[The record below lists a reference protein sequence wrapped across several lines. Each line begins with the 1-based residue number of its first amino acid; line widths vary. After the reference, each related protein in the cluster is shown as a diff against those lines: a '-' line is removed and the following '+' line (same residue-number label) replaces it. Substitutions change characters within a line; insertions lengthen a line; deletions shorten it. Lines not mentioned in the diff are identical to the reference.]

1 MVERSAV
8 ANSFSPSALRIS
20 LKYRLYGLLVELI
33 TRIGPPGPSVGD
45 GGGAAAV
52 VNDQVKFAASA
63 LPATSFARGSAVPPL
78 TVAVYVFENASPK
91 FGVSVAVG
99 VSPPTDTEAATRAPV
114 GSRSSN
120 VVVLTVAGSIISLNV
135 AVTLVET
142 ATPIAPPAGVT
153 ELTVG
158 GVVSGA
164 LGMKTTSTP

>member
-78 TVAVYVFENASPK
+78 TVAGYGVENASPEL
-91 FGVSVAVG
+91 GVS
-99 VSPPTDTEAATRAPV
+99 RA
-114 GSRSSN
+114 GGGAR
-120 VVVLTVAGSIISLNV
+120 
-135 AVTLVET
+135 
-142 ATPIAPPAGVT
+142 PPA
-153 ELTVG
+153 
-158 GVVSGA
+158 S
-164 LGMKTTSTP
+164 

>member
-52 VNDQVKFAASA
+52 VNDQVKLAASA
-63 LPATSFARGSAVPPL
+63 SPATSFTRGSAVPPL
-78 TVAVYVFENASPK
+78 TVAGYVFENANPK

-99 VSPPTDTEAATRAPV
+99 GSPPRLTQAGTKGAP
-114 GSRSSN
+114 
-120 VVVLTVAGSIISLNV
+120 
-135 AVTLVET
+135 
-142 ATPIAPPAGVT
+142 
-153 ELTVG
+153 G
-158 GVVSGA
+158 GPRPHA
-164 LGMKTTSTP
+164 L